1 MMSIDKKVIVISD
14 KSTLNNVI
22 RELVNHSKP
31 YFGFVCIVN
40 NRNQLQGVF
49 NSGDLMR
56 ALNKGFTTDCSIT
69 EVMTKKPISILES

>member
-49 NSGDLMR
+49 NSGFVGNTFQPLIE
-56 ALNKGFTTDCSIT
+56 AQYFAF
-69 EVMTKKPISILES
+69 